1 MADEREELIGQALKA
16 QARAKQAALSKSQ
29 PTEPRSAGVNALRA
43 AEFAARG
50 FTDRAFDV
58 IGAIPD
64 LVSAGMRQVGIPTP
78 QPGFYADAMKGGFDK
93 LGRAISAP
101 LNSMLPD
108 NFGPNQP
115 EGAFERGA
123 YGFGG
128 GVADAASMAVPG
140 AAVARTARAGG
151 QAQNIGRVLASQ
163 PVVQGVAGGTGGAV
177 SEATGSDAA
186 GLAAALAV
194 PTAAGIGRRAITP
207 VGRQL
212 APEEQRLANL
222 AEQMGIRLTPGQ
234 ATGSV
239 PLQTAESS
247 LAQLPFTSGP
257 QHAIYDAQRTAFNRA
272 AMQTAGVNADRAAPA
287 QLEETFQ
294 IIGARLND
302 VIRRTPQVN
311 IDPQFDQ
318 AIAQAVHEYGR
329 RLPTDVRPV
338 FDSYV
343 DDIAQM
349 TRAARQ
355 PGVTDVSVDGQTY
368 QNIASDLRRA
378 GRTAREN
385 PALQNAIGG
394 LQEALDGAMQRS
406 VPRELATDWA
416 EARRNY
422 RNLLQIDKAMAM
434 APQADAAAGNI
445 PFGGLSNAVRASDP
459 RGFARGRGDLNN
471 VARVGMFLGSTK
483 IPDSGTANRSNMI
496 ALLKGAPVT
505 GGAAAMTGS
514 AGAMMTGGDPLLTAL
529 SAAGG
534 AATTGLGYATPRLA
548 QAAMNSRAGQAYLRN
563 NMAPGP
569 TARNRA
575 EMLAKILA
583 AQTTGNAVEGE

>member
-1 MADEREELIGQALKA
+1 
-16 QARAKQAALSKSQ
+16 
-29 PTEPRSAGVNALRA
+29 LR
-43 AEFAARG
+43 
-50 FTDRAFDV
+50 D
-58 IGAIPD
+58 
-64 LVSAGMRQVGIPTP
+64 
-78 QPGFYADAMKGGFDK
+78 
-93 LGRAISAP
+93 
-101 LNSMLPD
+101 
-108 NFGPNQP
+108 
-115 EGAFERGA
+115 
-123 YGFGG
+123 
-128 GVADAASMAVPG
+128 
-140 AAVARTARAGG
+140 
-151 QAQNIGRVLASQ
+151 
-163 PVVQGVAGGTGGAV
+163 
-177 SEATGSDAA
+177 
-186 GLAAALAV
+186 
-194 PTAAGIGRRAITP
+194 
-207 VGRQL
+207 
-212 APEEQRLANL
+212 
-222 AEQMGIRLTPGQ
+222 
-234 ATGSV
+234 
-239 PLQTAESS
+239 
-247 LAQLPFTSGP
+247 
-257 QHAIYDAQRTAFNRA
+257 
-272 AMQTAGVNADRAAPA
+272 
-287 QLEETFQ
+287 
-294 IIGARLND
+294 IGARFDD
-302 VIRRTPQVN
+302 VILRTPQVN

-355 PGVTDVSVDGQTY
+355 PGVTNVSVDGQTY
-368 QNIASDLRRA
+368 QNIASDLRQAMRA
-378 GRTAREN
+378 ARAN
-385 PALQNAIGG
+385 PALQDAIGG

-406 VPRELATDWA
+406 VPREVATDWA
-416 EARRNY
+416 EARRHY

-445 PFGGLSNAVRASDP
+445 PLGGLSNAVRANDP
-459 RGFARGRGDLNN
+459 RGFARGRGDLND
-471 VARVGMFLGSTK
+471 VARVGQFLGSTK

-534 AATTGLGYATPRLA
+534 AATTGLGYALPRVL
-548 QAAMNSRAGQAYLRN
+548 QALMNSRPGQAYLRN